1 MMQLAYILL
10 AVLAGM
16 LIPVQTGFNT
26 QLGRAVGSAWS
37 ASAIV
42 MIVASATMLL
52 LAILARAPVPSVGQM
67 QAATPTAWL
76 GGALGGIYVLA
87 LILLA
92 PRLGAANLVV
102 FVVIGQL
109 VAALAIDHFGLL
121 GFPLH
126 TLTIGRLA
134 GVALLVGGAALVR
147 LT

>member
-26 QLGRAVGSAWS
+26 QRGRAVGSAWS

-76 GGALGGIYVLA
+76 GGALGGIYILA